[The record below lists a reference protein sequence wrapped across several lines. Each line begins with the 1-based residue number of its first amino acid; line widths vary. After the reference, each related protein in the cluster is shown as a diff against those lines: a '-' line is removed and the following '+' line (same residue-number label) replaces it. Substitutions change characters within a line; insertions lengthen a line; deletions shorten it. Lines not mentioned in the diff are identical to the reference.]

1 MKLIKHKLLIV
12 LLFATMFVAQ
22 SVGSTAYAHC
32 GTASNTCATFA
43 QTTINQPLSK
53 SQIDNDCKAD
63 GGYKSLN
70 KDNCQI
76 IKIIT
81 LFTKALSGIAG
92 LVIIAMIILGGI
104 QYSAAGA
111 DPSKVQAA
119 KQKIFNALLALLLL
133 VFGFAILQWLV
144 PGGIF

>member
-12 LLFATMFVAQ
+12 LMFVTMFVAQ
-22 SVGSTAYAHC
+22 SVGSTAYASC
-32 GTASNTCATFA
+32 LATSNECATFA
-43 QTTINQPLSK
+43 QTTVNQPLSK
-53 SQIDNDCKAD
+53 SQNPDDCKAE
-63 GGYKSLN
+63 GGYKQLN

-76 IKIIT
+76 IKLIT
-81 LFTKALSGIAG
+81 VITKALSGIAG
-92 LVIIAMIILGGI
+92 LVIIAMIIFGGI
-104 QYSAAGA
+104 QYSAAGS

-119 KQKIFNALLALLLL
+119 KQKIFNSLLALLLL